1 VKRLHPAL
9 SVLVLLLVVLA
20 AAAAFAD
27 EGGAPP
33 AEPLWKGSL
42 GLAYLATSGNS
53 DTQTFGLD
61 FNMTRRPDPWGIELK
76 AAFNR
81 ASDSGNTTAERYLAA
96 VRGSRAFNER
106 WQAFAGL
113 SGEKDT
119 FSGYDLLAVVE
130 TGVTYNA
137 LLGPVHTLSFD
148 LGLTYTDE
156 NRVAPAPNVNYMGA
170 IVGLGYAWKLSDTA
184 SFTERLDF
192 FPNFKESNDWRLSSA
207 TALQAALNKRLA
219 VKIGFEVRY
228 RNQPIDDLKGTDTTS
243 TVSLVVNL

>member
-1 VKRLHPAL
+1 MLRLRDA
-9 SVLVLLLVVLA
+9 VLTMTMLLCVLA
-20 AAAAFAD
+20 AVPAMAD
-27 EGGAPP
+27 EDAAPP
-33 AEPLWKGSL
+33 EPLWKGSL

-81 ASDSGNTTAERYLAA
+81 ASDSGSTTAERYLAA

-113 SGEKDT
+113 SGEKNT
-119 FSGYDLLAVVE
+119 FSGYDLLAVLE

-184 SFTERLDF
+184 SLSERFDV
-192 FPNFKESNDWRLSSA
+192 FPNFKESSDWRLSSA

-219 VKIGFEVRY
+219 IKVGFEVRY
-228 RNQPIDDLKGTDTTS
+228 RNQPIDDLKSTDTTS